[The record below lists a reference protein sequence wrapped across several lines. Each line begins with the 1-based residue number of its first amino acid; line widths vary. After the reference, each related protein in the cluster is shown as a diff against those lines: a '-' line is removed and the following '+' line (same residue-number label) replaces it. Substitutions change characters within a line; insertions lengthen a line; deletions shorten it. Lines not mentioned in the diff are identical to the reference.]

1 MPGTKALRF
10 WLILGIVFLW
20 VSLMSQL
27 CHEFLLARVR
37 SPADVLH
44 PMQRTYS
51 LHAGLTMAVTGL
63 VALCATRLAYGVRRP
78 AYAPGQRPGGQRLA
92 EGPPMQRLL
101 TILRLLLWLT
111 MVVGFALSRPLDALN
126 HTLTTTSSQSRP

>member
-27 CHEFLLARVR
+27 YHEFLLARVR

-44 PMQRTYS
+44 SMQRTYP

-63 VALCATRLAYGVRRP
+63 VALCATRLASCVLRTPRDS
-78 AYAPGQRPGGQRLA
+78 GQAVNG
-92 EGPPMQRLL
+92 
-101 TILRLLLWLT
+101 
-111 MVVGFALSRPLDALN
+111 
-126 HTLTTTSSQSRP
+126 